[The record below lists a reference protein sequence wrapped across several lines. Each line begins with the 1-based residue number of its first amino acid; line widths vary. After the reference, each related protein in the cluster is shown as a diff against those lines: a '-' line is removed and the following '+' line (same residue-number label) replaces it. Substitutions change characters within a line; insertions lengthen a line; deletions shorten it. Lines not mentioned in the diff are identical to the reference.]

1 MLTIAFAALLS
12 VAPAVHT
19 APRLLTPTHV
29 APHAVVVMV
38 GDTPL
43 EHIERGRSA
52 LAVGD
57 LLTAEREFNTA
68 IRLQRADGLLSV
80 DATYGVAQ
88 VYIQQERFRDASNV
102 LDQLAADANLL
113 GDAETEARVL
123 LDVVSVKVTGH
134 RREAARVDAI
144 RLKELVSDVRVSDTT
159 RKLIKG
165 RLS

>member
-19 APRLLTPTHV
+19 TPRAFASPQAPLV
-29 APHAVVVMV
+29 SMFIG

-43 EHIERGRSA
+43 ERIERGRTA
-52 LAVGD
+52 LAAGD
-57 LLTAEREFNTA
+57 LLTAEREFSA
-68 IRLQRADGLLSV
+68 AVRLQRADGLLSV
-80 DATYGVAQ
+80 DATYGLAQ

-165 RLS
+165 RMS